1 MEIKNLLLD
10 MGGVILDV
18 DYTQI
23 EKIFQTYNIDG
34 KAIYT
39 QQTQLPL
46 IDDFEIGKITP
57 AEFRQGIRQTVKTDL
72 EDDKID
78 YIWNSMIGQARV
90 ETIKLLGELKLKYNK
105 ILLFSNTNAIH
116 VDFVKDLFGK
126 SIGFDIFTL
135 LFDKT
140 YFSNEIH
147 LRKPH
152 PESFAWVLKDAG
164 INPEETLFID
174 DTQKNID
181 GAKQVGLNTYL
192 LGQDQTLLDL
202 NKKRII

>member
-23 EKIFQTYNIDG
+23 EKIFQTYNIDA

-39 QQTQLPL
+39 QQFQLPL
-46 IDDFEIGKITP
+46 VDDFEVGKITP
-57 AEFRQGIRQTVKTDL
+57 AEFRNGIREIVKKDL
-72 EDDKID
+72 SDQQID
-78 YIWNSMIGQARV
+78 LVWNSMIGKARV

-116 VDFVKDLFGK
+116 VDCVRKLFNQ
-126 SIGFDIFTL
+126 SIGFDIFSL

-152 PESFAWVLKDAG
+152 PESFSWVVKDAE
-164 INPEETLFID
+164 IDPKQTLFID

-181 GAKQVGLNTYL
+181 GAKQIGLNTYL
-192 LGQDQTLLDL
+192 LEANQTLLDL
-202 NKKRII
+202 NAKGII

>member
-57 AEFRQGIRQTVKTDL
+57 AEFRQGIRQTVKTNL
-72 EDDKID
+72 EDKQID
-78 YIWNSMIGQARV
+78 YIWNSMIGNARV

-116 VDFVKDLFGK
+116 VDFVKDLFAK
-126 SIGFDIFTL
+126 AIGFDIFTL

-152 PESFAWVLKDAG
+152 PESFAWVLEDAG

-192 LGQDQTLLDL
+192 LGPNQTLLDL